1 MKQAPIIALLVFS
14 LVFIGVVVND
24 VPYKIPI
31 AILVGQTIVI
41 FIAAYL
47 DGQREDEPNWMYA
60 GIVAYVIIAFFF
72 VFYNY
77 FSQF

>member
-1 MKQAPIIALLVFS
+1 MKKEIIASLIFS
-14 LVFIGVVVND
+14 LVMIGVVVDD

-31 AILVGQTIVI
+31 AILVGQTVVI

-47 DGQREDEPNWMYA
+47 DGQRENRPNWLYA
-60 GIVAYVIIAFFF
+60 GIVAYCIIAFFF
-72 VFYNY
+72 VFYNF